1 MIISK
6 KSISL
11 ACISILFSAQ
21 TGVMAQIHENDSLA
35 FVFGDAVS
43 GEQLKKSVRS
53 NPSNSLFG
61 QLRGLYTMQSTDE
74 YNGIDI
80 TANFNIRGLSTFGSS
95 TPLVIIDGV
104 QRDIENLNLTEIDR
118 IEVLKDAVASALYGV
133 QGANGA
139 IVITTKRGKDGFS
152 ASADYSCSFDTPFRM
167 PEFADA
173 VTYANALNEALTL
186 DGIDPRYSEKE
197 IGWFA
202 DGTNRELY
210 PDVNW
215 QDMAYRKYGMS
226 HNANVQFEGGTNR
239 FKYFTS
245 MSYSNT
251 MGMFGHNDMF
261 SQYNSQLGIVYL
273 NLRTNIDVKLTNN
286 TFLKLNLLGRLK
298 EINRPGQSVSSI
310 VTRLYNIPSAAFP
323 VKTGSGMWGGN
334 NIYSAN
340 PIADIADT
348 GTTKTVRRSLLADLT
363 LRQNLNFITDG
374 MYAEAT
380 VAYDNMASYLERR
393 TRTYQYE
400 TLTPYFDANGDIS
413 SAGRV
418 IMGTKSEL
426 GWSSE
431 LNAQRMY
438 VMLKAKVG
446 INRHWGEHKLLGEV
460 VYEQNSLIPNGRNST
475 KKRQSILGFANY
487 DYKGKYT
494 ADFVLNYSGTAVLPE
509 GDRFNVYPA
518 LGLGWIA
525 SNENFFKGNNTLTY
539 LKVKASAGLS
549 GSDLFAHDLDLQSF
563 GVTGSNY
570 WFGANNDAITGLK
583 EGDLPVIDL
592 LAERSRKFDAGF
604 DIGLWNKLYL
614 SANYF
619 NERRSNILVSGATVV
634 SGVIGIGIPQLC
646 EGIVGNQ
653 GVELSMN
660 YSDKIGNLGYN
671 IAGNFTYAKNKI
683 INNNEGYKAEDY
695 LYKQGHSLNQYY
707 GLESDGFF
715 NSAEEI
721 NNSEVTQNF
730 GELKPGDIRYIDQNG
745 DKIVN
750 EDDIVRLGYSTLPEI
765 YYGFN
770 VGMDYKGF
778 SVYANFQGVAHRNI
792 YLNTSSVYA
801 PLKNNQNISTWYLNE
816 NTRWTPNTMETANLP
831 RLTTEDNPNNFQKND
846 IWMANGNFL
855 KLRDLEIAYTINRS
869 VLKKTDMKIFL
880 RGTNLLSFD
889 KLGYSDP
896 ENFGVAYPTMRSYT
910 VGFELKF

>member
-6 KSISL
+6 KTINI
-11 ACISILFSAQ
+11 ACISAFLLTQ
-21 TGVMAQIHENDSLA
+21 TGVMAQIHESDSLA

-43 GEQLKKSVRS
+43 GEQLKKSVHS

-104 QRDIENLNLTEIDR
+104 QRDIENLSLTEIDR

-139 IVITTKRGKDGFS
+139 IVITTKRGKDGFR
-152 ASADYSCSFDTPFRM
+152 ASADYSYSFDTPFRM

-186 DGIDPRYSEKE
+186 DGLSPRYSEKE

-210 PDVNW
+210 PNVNW

-245 MSYSNT
+245 LSYSNT
-251 MGMFGHNDMF
+251 IGMLGHNDMF
-261 SQYNSQLGIVYL
+261 SQYNSQLGVVYL
-273 NLRTNIDVKLTNN
+273 NLRTNIDVKLTDA
-286 TFLKLNLLGRLK
+286 TFLKLNLQGRLK
-298 EINRPGQSVSSI
+298 EVNRPGQSVSSI

-323 VKTGSGMWGGN
+323 VKTGSNMWGGN

-374 MYAEAT
+374 LYAEAT

-400 TLTPYFDANGDIS
+400 SLTPIFDADGDIES
-413 SAGRV
+413 SRRIV
-418 IMGTKSEL
+418 MGTKSEL
-426 GWSSE
+426 GWTSE

-438 VMLKAKVG
+438 VMLKGKIG
-446 INRHWGEHKLLGEV
+446 INRHWGEHKVLGELI
-460 VYEQNSLIPNGRNST
+460 YEQNSLIPNGRNST
-475 KKRQSILGFANY
+475 KKRQSIMGLVNY
-487 DYKGKYT
+487 DYQGKYT

-525 SNENFFKGNNTLTY
+525 SNEDFLKGNNILTY

-549 GSDLFAHDLDLQSF
+549 GNDLFAHDLDLQQF
-563 GVTGSNY
+563 GVTGKTY
-570 WFGANNDAITGLK
+570 WFGANNDAVTGLK

-619 NERRSNILVSGATVV
+619 NERRSNILVSGSTVV

-646 EGIVGNQ
+646 EGVVRNQ
-653 GVELSMN
+653 GLELSMN
-660 YSDKIGNLGYN
+660 YSDRIGDFGYN
-671 IAGNFTYAKNKI
+671 ISGNFTYAKNKI

-695 LYKQGHSLNQYY
+695 LYKKGHSLNQYY
-707 GLESDGFF
+707 GLESDGFY
-715 NSAEEI
+715 NSQEEI
-721 NNSEVTQNF
+721 DNSEVTQNF
-730 GELKPGDIRYIDQNG
+730 GELKPGDIRYVDQNG
-745 DKIVN
+745 DKIVDEN
-750 EDDIVRLGYSTLPEI
+750 DIVRLGYSTLPEI

-792 YLNTSSVYA
+792 YLNTPSVYA

-816 NTRWTPNTMETANLP
+816 NTRWTPNTTETANLP

-855 KLRDLEIAYTINRS
+855 KLRDLEIAYTIDRS
-869 VLKKTDMKIFL
+869 LLRKTDMKIFL

-889 KLGYSDP
+889 KLDYSDP

-910 VGFELKF
+910 VGVELKF